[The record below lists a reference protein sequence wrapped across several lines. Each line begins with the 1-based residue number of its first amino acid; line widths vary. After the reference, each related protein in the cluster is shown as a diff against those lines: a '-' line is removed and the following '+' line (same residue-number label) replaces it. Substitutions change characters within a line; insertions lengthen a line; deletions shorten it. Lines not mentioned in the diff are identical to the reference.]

1 MFDVEVT
8 IPNPEGLLKPGM
20 IAAMSV
26 NETGASSEVPVVP
39 LTAVTRS
46 KTTANGYAVLVVEDA
61 GGKQVA
67 RLRNVE
73 LDESYG
79 NSVVVKS
86 GVKAGEIVVTTGVTQ
101 VSDGEEVRVMP

>member
-1 MFDVEVT
+1 
-8 IPNPEGLLKPGM
+8 M

-26 NETGASSEVPVVP
+26 NESGASAEVPVVP

-46 KTTANGYAVLVVEDA
+46 KNAANGYAVLVVEEA

-67 RLRNVE
+67 RYRNVE
-73 LDESYG
+73 LGESYG

-86 GVKAGEIVVTTGVTQ
+86 GVKAGETVITTGLTQ
-101 VSDGEEVRVMP
+101 VADGEEIRVMP